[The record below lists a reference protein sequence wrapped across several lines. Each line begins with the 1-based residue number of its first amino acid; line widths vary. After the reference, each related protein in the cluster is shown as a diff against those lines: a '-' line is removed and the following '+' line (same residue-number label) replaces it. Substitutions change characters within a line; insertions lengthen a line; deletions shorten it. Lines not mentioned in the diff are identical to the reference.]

1 MGIDWLL
8 SALIVA
14 PIAFALAAW
23 MLPGRPRAV
32 AVGLSA
38 VVTAALGLLLGH
50 LVWSGKLPAQWVPTT
65 LVATI
70 LEGAILLAIL
80 AIAVRI
86 RSELIALLAVAQE
99 VLAGLEQFWGLHA
112 TSTEEVSFRPDSL
125 ATILVL
131 VVSVVGSIIVFYA
144 IGYMKHHREHAPATA
159 APQGRFFLFLVGF
172 LGVMNGLVLANDL
185 KWLSFFWEATTLCS
199 FVLIGYD
206 GTPEAKR
213 NAKRALLINSFG
225 GLAMIAAA
233 ASVQFNGGGETL
245 ESLTRF
251 ARSDAGKGLMLVPM
265 ALLCLAAFTKSA
277 QMPFQSWLLGAMV
290 APTPVSALLHSATMV
305 KAGSYLVLRIA
316 PAFAGTT
323 LSTVVALAGA
333 FTFALTSALAITQ
346 SNSKK
351 VLAYSTIANLGL
363 IVTCAGIN
371 TPLAYGAALM
381 ILCFHAVS
389 KGLLFLCVGT
399 IEQSI
404 GSRDIEDM
412 GGIMWRM
419 PLTTVVTMLGM
430 VSMLVPPFG
439 MLLSK
444 WIAMEA
450 SVGSPAILVLTI
462 AGSAFTVVFWAKWI
476 GRIQTVSYHPKYKIE
491 TLSPSMKWMMLI
503 LAAGVVAGGVGAV
516 DIYKYAIVGLSMVAY
531 GVTSDPLLATARD
544 VMSYSKVWPLFVLP
558 LLALLLTLV
567 HFVRFKASHVR
578 LTFLCGENLED
589 AMPRYAFRS
598 IADRGETAWAASYYL
613 RDVVTEGRLTL
624 WSNLLATVILMAMFG
639 VLRPL

>member
-1 MGIDWLL
+1 MEIDWLL

-23 MLPGRPRAV
+23 MLPGRSRAV

-38 VVTAALGLLLGH
+38 VVTAGLGLLLGH
-50 LVWSGKLPAQWVPTT
+50 LVWSDNLPAQWVPTT

-80 AIAVRI
+80 VIAVRI
-86 RSELIALLAVAQE
+86 RSRLIALVAVAQL

-112 TSTEEVSFRPDSL
+112 TATEFSFRPDSL

-144 IGYMKHHREHAPATA
+144 VGYMKHHREHAPATA
-159 APQGRFFLFLVGF
+159 ATEGRFFLFLVGF

-199 FVLIGYD
+199 FVLIGHD
-206 GTPEAKR
+206 GTLEAKR

-225 GLAMIAAA
+225 GLAMVAAA
-233 ASVQFNGGGETL
+233 AIVQYNGGGETL

-251 ARSDAGKGLMLVPM
+251 AKSDAGKGLMLVPM

-316 PAFAGTT
+316 PTFAGTA

-333 FTFALTSALAITQ
+333 FTFALTSVLAITQ

-351 VLAYSTIANLGL
+351 VLAYSTISNLGL

-412 GGIMWRM
+412 GEIMWRM
-419 PLTTVVTMLGM
+419 PLTTVVTMLGI

-444 WIAMEA
+444 WITMEA

-491 TLSPSMKWMMLI
+491 KLSASMKWMMLV
-503 LAAGVVAGGVGAV
+503 LAAGVAAGGIGAV
-516 DIYKYAIVGLSMVAY
+516 DIYRYAIVGLSMAAY
-531 GVTSDPLLATARD
+531 GVTSDPLVATARNI
-544 VMSYSKVWPLFVLP
+544 MSYSKVWPLFVLP
-558 LLALLLTLV
+558 LGALLLTLI

-589 AMPRYAFRS
+589 AALSYEFRS
-598 IADRGETAWAASYYL
+598 IADHNETAWAASYYL

-624 WSNLLATVILMAMFG
+624 WSNLMATVILMAMFG
-639 VLRPL
+639 VLHPL

>member
-1 MGIDWLL
+1 MEIDWLL

-23 MLPGRPRAV
+23 MLPGRSQAV

-38 VVTAALGLLLGH
+38 VVTAGLGLLLGH
-50 LVWSGKLPAQWVPTT
+50 LVWSDNLPAQWVPTT

-80 AIAVRI
+80 VIAVRI
-86 RSELIALLAVAQE
+86 RSRLIALLAVAQL

-112 TSTEEVSFRPDSL
+112 TTTESSFRPDSL

-131 VVSVVGSIIVFYA
+131 VVSVVGSIIVFYS
-144 IGYMKHHREHAPATA
+144 IGYMKNHRDHAPATG
-159 APQGRFFLFLVGF
+159 APEGRFFLFLVGF

-199 FVLIGYD
+199 FVLIGHD
-206 GTPEAKR
+206 GTLEAKR

-225 GLAMIAAA
+225 GLAMVAAA
-233 ASVQFNGGGETL
+233 AIVQYNGGGETL

-251 ARSDAGKGLMLVPM
+251 AKSDAGKGLMLVPM

-316 PAFAGTT
+316 PAFAGTA

-333 FTFALTSALAITQ
+333 FTFALTSVLAITQ

-351 VLAYSTIANLGL
+351 VLAYSTISNLGL

-412 GGIMWRM
+412 GEIMWRM
-419 PLTTVVTMLGM
+419 PLTTIVTMLGI

-444 WIAMEA
+444 WITMEA

-462 AGSAFTVVFWAKWI
+462 VGSAFTVVFWAKWI
-476 GRIQTVSYHPKYKIE
+476 GRIQTVSYHPKYTIE
-491 TLSPSMKWMMLI
+491 KLSASMKWMMLI
-503 LAAGVVAGGVGAV
+503 LAAGVVAGGIGAV
-516 DIYKYAIVGLSMVAY
+516 DIYRYAIAGLSMAAY
-531 GVTSDPLLATARD
+531 GVTNDPLVATARHI
-544 VMSYSKVWPLFVLP
+544 MSYSKVWPLFVLP
-558 LLALLLTLV
+558 LGALLLTLI

-589 AMPRYAFRS
+589 AALSYEFRS
-598 IADRGETAWAASYYL
+598 IADRNETAWAASYYL
-613 RDVVTEGRLTL
+613 RDVVTEGRLAL
-624 WSNLLATVILMAMFG
+624 WSNLMATVILMAMFG
-639 VLRPL
+639 VLHPL

>member
-1 MGIDWLL
+1 MDWLL
-8 SALIVA
+8 SALMTA

-23 MLPGRPRAV
+23 LLPGRSRAV
-32 AVGLSA
+32 VVGLSA
-38 VVTAALGLLLGH
+38 VVTAGLGLLLGH
-50 LVWSGKLPAQWVPTT
+50 LVWSGQLAAQWVPTT
-65 LVATI
+65 QVATI

-80 AIAVRI
+80 VIAVRI
-86 RSELIALLAVAQE
+86 RSKAISLLAVAQLA
-99 VLAGLEQFWGLHA
+99 LAGLEQFWGTHA
-112 TSTEEVSFRPDSL
+112 TSTEVSFRPDSL

-144 IGYMKHHREHAPATA
+144 IGYMKNHREHAPATA
-159 APQGRFFLFLVGF
+159 ASEGRFFLFLVGF

-199 FVLIGYD
+199 FVLIGHD

-225 GLAMIAAA
+225 GLAMVAAA
-233 ASVQFNGGGETL
+233 ATVQFNGGGETL
-245 ESLTRF
+245 ESLTQF
-251 ARSDAGKGLMLVPM
+251 AKSDAGKGLMLVPM

-316 PAFAGTT
+316 PAFAGTA

-333 FTFALTSALAITQ
+333 FTFAIASALAITQ

-450 SVGSPAILVLTI
+450 SVGSPAVLVLTI

-476 GRIQTVSYHPKYKIE
+476 GRVQTVSYHPKYTIE
-491 TLSPSMKWMMLI
+491 KLLPSMKWMMLL

-516 DIYKYAIVGLSMVAY
+516 EIYKVAIVGLSMAAY
-531 GVTSDPLLATARD
+531 HVTSDPLVATARD

-558 LLALLLTLV
+558 LGALLLTLV
-567 HFVRFKASHVR
+567 HFVRFKPSHVR

-624 WSNLLATVILMAMFG
+624 WSNLLAAVILMAMFG